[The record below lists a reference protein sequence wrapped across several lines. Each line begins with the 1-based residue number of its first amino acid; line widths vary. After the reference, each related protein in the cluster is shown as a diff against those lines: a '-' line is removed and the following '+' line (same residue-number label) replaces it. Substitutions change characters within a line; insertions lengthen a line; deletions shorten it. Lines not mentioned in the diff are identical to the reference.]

1 MMRPFRLRHAAS
13 IAAPI
18 AALLVLGAADPTRF
32 ALPPSPPHFA
42 PPAGDVLFADDF
54 SGDLGRWEP
63 DSTGAWSVWKRML
76 RADLPDRKQA
86 RAFLYAGDSTWR
98 DYALD
103 FDVCGMRG
111 VDKGAAVRVEGG
123 TGFAVDLRGGAY
135 QNLVAYLRE
144 WPAGKARVIN
154 ANGTWNHVRL
164 EAKGDRYRVFV
175 NGEPA
180 VDCTTGRRPR
190 GRIALAAYTGGV
202 GQCTA
207 YFDNVV
213 VTKLD

>member
-1 MMRPFRLRHAAS
+1 MRRTFTPRDAIPLV
-13 IAAPI
+13 
-18 AALLVLGAADPTRF
+18 ALLLLGASDPTRF
-32 ALPPSPPHFA
+32 ATPPSPPRLVQ
-42 PPAGDVLFADDF
+42 PAGEVLLRDDF
-54 SGDLGRWEP
+54 SDGLGGWTA
-63 DSTGAWSVWKRML
+63 DSTGAWTAWNRML

-86 RAFLYAGDSTWR
+86 RAFLYAGSEDWR

-111 VDKGAAVRVEGG
+111 VDKGAAVRVQGQ

-135 QNLVAYLRE
+135 QDVIAHVRE
-144 WPAGKARVIN
+144 WPAGKSSAMN
-154 ANGTWNHVRL
+154 ANGTWNHVRI
-164 EAKGDRYRVFV
+164 EAKGERFRVFV
-175 NGEPA
+175 NGELEI
-180 VDCTTGRRPR
+180 DRTDGRRTQ

-213 VTKLD
+213 VTKLE